1 MARVKK
7 INKKDLDQMRPGL
20 SSSQGGSAN
29 ARLREVNL
37 STTKKY
43 RIAL

>member
-1 MARVKK
+1 MARIKK
-7 INKKDLDQMRPGL
+7 IIKKDLDQMRPGL
-20 SSSQGGSAN
+20 SSFQGGSAN
-29 ARLREVNL
+29 DRLREVNL